1 MIIYINGE
9 RIELTKEQLDYL
21 YLGEGQEGVT
31 YIYKDKALK
40 IYKSYSSINRLSEKE
55 ALYLSK
61 IPTKRILM
69 PIDLVYDENGNFIG
83 YTTKFIQNYNRATI
97 KQLPIS
103 KIKE

>member
-40 IYKSYSSINRLSEKE
+40 IYK
-55 ALYLSK
+55 
-61 IPTKRILM
+61 
-69 PIDLVYDENGNFIG
+69 
-83 YTTKFIQNYNRATI
+83 I
-97 KQLPIS
+97 K
-103 KIKE
+103 